1 MHRDFVAARS
11 CLLLVLAV
19 TLCSCGNIGAPGG
32 LGLEDKVNSKIAAEI
47 RHTRVIDNHAHPM
60 RNVGPGEARDR
71 DFDALPADAME
82 DAALP
87 APARPDNPAFTIAW
101 RELFDYSYKDAT
113 EAHLKS
119 LRDAKQRIA
128 ASQADRY
135 PTWVLNKTGIEIM
148 LANRIAMGKSL
159 PNDRFKWVPFVD
171 MFLFPLNNES
181 FYRLDSDHRAFVGSE
196 ERLLKKQ
203 LADAGMA
210 TLPAT
215 FDEYLTFVR
224 HTLEQWKS
232 NGAVALKFE
241 FAYLRDL
248 QIDNPSREAAER
260 IYSIYARSSEPTSE
274 EYKTVQDFLFRYIS
288 SEAGR
293 LELPVHIHCASGIG
307 SYFRTPNGDPL
318 ALESLFDDPTLRKT
332 KFVLLHG
339 GWPFTKQAASMTLK
353 PNVYVDTSGLLY
365 FAYPTEAAQAMR
377 NYLET
382 APEKVL
388 FGTDSS
394 PLAGDIGWEETAWT
408 GTRLGRLALGLALTG
423 MVEDGEV
430 TEVRAKE
437 LVKMVLRENA
447 RGLYRF

>member
-1 MHRDFVAARS
+1 MLRDFVPARF
-11 CLLLVLAV
+11 CLTLVLA
-19 TLCSCGNIGAPGG
+19 LLLGACGNISTPGG

-47 RHTRVIDNHAHPM
+47 KHTRVIDNHAHPM

-71 DFDALPADAME
+71 DFDALPADAVE

-87 APARPDNPAFTIAW
+87 APMRPDNPAFVIAW
-101 RELFDYSYKDAT
+101 RELFDYGYKDAG
-113 EAHLKS
+113 EEHLKA
-119 LRDAKQRIA
+119 LREAKQRIA
-128 ASQADRY
+128 SAQGDRY
-135 PTWVLNKTGIEIM
+135 PTWVLNKTGTEIM
-148 LANRIAMGKSL
+148 LANRIAMGKGL
-159 PNDRFKWVPFVD
+159 PNDRFKWVPFAD

-215 FDEYLTFVR
+215 FDEYLTFIS

-232 NGAVALKFE
+232 GGAVALKFE

-260 IYSIYARSSEPTSE
+260 VYAIYARSSEPTSE
-274 EYKTVQDFLFRYIS
+274 EYKTVQDFLFRFIS
-288 SEAGR
+288 LEAGR
-293 LELPVHIHCASGIG
+293 LEMPVHIHCASGIG
-307 SYFRTPNGDPL
+307 SYFRTPNGNPL
-318 ALESLFDDPTLRKT
+318 ALESLFDDPRLRKT

-388 FGTDSS
+388 FGTDAS
-394 PLAGDIGWEETAWT
+394 PLGGDVGWEETAWT
-408 GTRLGRLALGLALTG
+408 GTRFGRLALGLALTG
-423 MVEDGEV
+423 MVADGEV
-430 TEVRAKE
+430 TELRAKE
-437 LVKMVLRENA
+437 LAKMVLRENA

>member
-1 MHRDFVAARS
+1 MCRDFAPARY
-11 CLLLVLAV
+11 CLALVLTV
-19 TLCSCGNIGAPGG
+19 CLCSCGNISSPGG
-32 LGLEDKVNSKIAAEI
+32 LALEEKVNSRIAAEI
-47 RHTRVIDNHAHPM
+47 KNTRVIDNHAHPT
-60 RNVGPGEARDR
+60 RNVAAGEARDR
-71 DFDALPADAME
+71 DFDALPGDSME
-82 DAALP
+82 DPALP
-87 APARPDNPAFTIAW
+87 APMRPDNPAFTIAW
-101 RELFDYSYKDAT
+101 RELFDYGYKDST

-119 LRDAKQRIA
+119 LREAKQRIA
-128 ASQADRY
+128 AAQGERY
-135 PTWVLNKTGIEIM
+135 PTWVLNKTGTDIM

-159 PNDRFKWVPFVD
+159 PNDRFKWVPFAD

-203 LADAGMA
+203 LADVGMA

-215 FDEYLTFVR
+215 FDEYLTFISHV
-224 HTLEQWKS
+224 LEQWKS

-260 IYSIYARSSEPTSE
+260 VYAIYARSSEPTTE
-274 EYKTVQDFLFRYIS
+274 EYKTVQDFLFRYIAL
-288 SEAGR
+288 EAGR

-307 SYFRTPNGDPL
+307 SYFRTPNGNPL
-318 ALESLFDDPTLRKT
+318 ALESLFDDPRLRKT

-339 GWPFTKQAASMTLK
+339 GWPFTKEAASMTLK

-365 FAYPTEAAQAMR
+365 FAYPTEVAQAMR

-388 FGTDSS
+388 FGTDAS
-394 PLAGDIGWEETAWT
+394 PLGGEIGWEETAWT
-408 GTRLGRLALGLALTG
+408 GTRFGRLALGLALTG
-423 MVEDGEV
+423 MVQDGEI

-437 LVKMVLRENA
+437 LAKMVLRENA